1 MWGRLTPLG
10 CFTIS
15 IVSFIL
21 PPLLHM
27 RILPNYS
34 KGSWYLDL
42 LFVILGV
49 GVMALATFT
58 TVLTI
63 FHLSL
68 CSTNTLFLLVGTVV
82 AGVTALPT
90 DKANHGVGAVL
101 CEVAHLHATT
111 ALHRLVT
118 VRHQMA
124 TDELSRKLP
133 TLSFRNVCSTVALGS
148 PSSDDPPCGNCDYG
162 QKHLRKLPDDAMGS
176 CRRGLLFSFVLTLGM
191 RLLSGSRAE
200 CTYSRGRKS
209 AVLRHV
215 TDLSAVVTH
224 HRPSLNRFT
233 EFVPRARGNVL
244 PRINHSGPFVV
255 TVIDFP
261 VHVSRNSSLGRTDRS
276 NVTNTA
282 TTVANLVRWD
292 EPTPKLVQR
301 PRNCGQSFWRCPY
314 WLQ

>member
-1 MWGRLTPLG
+1 MNSPENYLLCLSATSAVQWLWAVLHQMTLLVA
-10 CFTIS
+10 
-15 IVSFIL
+15 IV
-21 PPLLHM
+21 
-27 RILPNYS
+27 
-34 KGSWYLDL
+34 
-42 LFVILGV
+42 
-49 GVMALATFT
+49 T
-58 TVLTI
+58 TVR
-63 FHLSL
+63 
-68 CSTNTLFLLVGTVV
+68 STF
-82 AGVTALPT
+82 
-90 DKANHGVGAVL
+90 
-101 CEVAHLHATT
+101 
-111 ALHRLVT
+111 
-118 VRHQMA
+118 
-124 TDELSRKLP
+124 
-133 TLSFRNVCSTVALGS
+133 
-148 PSSDDPPCGNCDYG
+148 
-162 QKHLRKLPDDAMGS
+162 RKLPDEAMGS

-244 PRINHSGPFVV
+244 PRINDSGPFVV